1 MPKKTILNAMLALA
15 LAGCNTMGQLAV
27 KEYQAK
33 SGARVMAG
41 QAEPKAEYRC
51 EKLAQEKRDW
61 GITGNMDRVGA
72 IQKVTAVAVETAP
85 TKGSNYAHIM
95 TPAQVNVGMLN
106 VNAFSDA
113 RVAYYRCANLP

>member
-1 MPKKTILNAMLALA
+1 MSKKKTLAAVLALV
-15 LAGCNTMGQLAV
+15 LAGCSTMGQLTV
-27 KEYQAK
+27 KDYQAK

-51 EKLAQEKRDW
+51 HKLAQEKRDW

-72 IQKVTAVAVETAP
+72 IQKVTAVAVETAAS
-85 TKGSNYAHIM
+85 KGSNYAHIM
-95 TPAQVNVGMLN
+95 TPAQVNIGMLN

>member
-1 MPKKTILNAMLALA
+1 MSNKRIFAAMLGLA
-15 LAGCNTMGQLAV
+15 LAGCSTMGQLTV
-27 KEYQAK
+27 KDYQAK